1 MFDWKNQTKMKELY
15 QVSNEPTLKQYHC
28 ELPIKKEKYPHCG
41 KTTNRANNLEK
52 HLRSCETAPTHPTK
66 WQLHQPTLDGPI
78 SSENGPA
85 TPKKLMVEE
94 VKLGGPPAEQA
105 EHSALKYTAFT
116 FRMSFSSNNRRDL
129 LQQLKEVIHSM
140 RPVIV
145 EQTRASAEAV
155 K

>member
-1 MFDWKNQTKMKELY
+1 M
-15 QVSNEPTLKQYHC
+15 
-28 ELPIKKEKYPHCG
+28 
-41 KTTNRANNLEK
+41 
-52 HLRSCETAPTHPTK
+52 
-66 WQLHQPTLDGPI
+66 DGPI
-78 SSENGPA
+78 SSENGPT
-85 TPKKLMVEE
+85 TPKTLMVEE

-105 EHSALKYTAFT
+105 ENSALKYMAFT

-145 EQTRASAEAV
+145 EQTRAYAEAV